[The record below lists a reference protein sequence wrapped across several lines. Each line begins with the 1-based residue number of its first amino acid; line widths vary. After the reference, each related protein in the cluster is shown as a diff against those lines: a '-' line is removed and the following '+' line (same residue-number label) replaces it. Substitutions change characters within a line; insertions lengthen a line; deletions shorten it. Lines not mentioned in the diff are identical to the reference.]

1 MENASSSY
9 PVSPASLIPRLSLIK
24 ERRREPG
31 YICRKSCRLPVSC
44 SGGTNQIAE
53 QKHVYTSTQQ
63 KIVNSKMSNELISVD
78 HTSKG
83 GEKQFLDVRKGRKS
97 RESKNKVRCSW
108 PTHSPYIDWSSSEF
122 TCTKCIPELNRAE
135 DALKTRSK
143 T

>member
-1 MENASSSY
+1 MPVVVIRYLQLASS
-9 PVSPASLIPRLSLIK
+9 PGSLSSK
-24 ERRREPG
+24 KRRREPG
-31 YICRKSCRLPVSC
+31 YICRKSCRLPVPC
-44 SGGTNQIAE
+44 SGGTHQIAE

-78 HTSKG
+78 YTSKG
-83 GEKQFLDVRKGRKS
+83 GGKQFLDVRKGRKS

-122 TCTKCIPELNRAE
+122 TCTQCVPGLNRAE